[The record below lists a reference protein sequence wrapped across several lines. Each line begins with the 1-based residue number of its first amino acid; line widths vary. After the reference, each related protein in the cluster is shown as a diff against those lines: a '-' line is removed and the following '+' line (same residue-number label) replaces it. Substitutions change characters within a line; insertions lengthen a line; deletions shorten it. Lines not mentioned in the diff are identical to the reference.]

1 MWGVM
6 CEMARLKIAV
16 LDSGVDVACIQL
28 INNNIYSLVVNER
41 NGVYQIEN
49 SIINEEQH
57 GSLIIREILNGVEN
71 DKCEIYSIKILDDN
85 LNCDVEKLIFALDYV
100 YRNIKPNII
109 NLSLGY
115 KKENIQVYNIIKRII
130 GMGTLIVAAY
140 DNENEE
146 SFPAKYPEVIGV
158 KGIKKNNDPKR
169 YIYDEKENNIY
180 LYNGTRR
187 FDLPGKGYKYIIGNS
202 IACASI
208 TAYIANILCMEDLGI
223 SQIYSRLAEKSSSE
237 SEIEFN
243 PCFHKSKERILLYPL
258 NIRTLN
264 KTDNL
269 KKYCSLCGF
278 LDFRKY
284 IFTTI
289 RDNTGNEYPI
299 FNSFEDIPKEIDY
312 IYVDELIDCKSSNI
326 SKVYEKILKGALVYK
341 INLSFYE
348 RPDSYLLER
357 FSYKFNKEK
366 LNIEFVNV
374 FERL

>member
-1 MWGVM
+1 
-6 CEMARLKIAV
+6 MARLKIAV

-57 GSLIIREILNGVEN
+57 GSLIIQEILNGVKN
-71 DKCEIYSIKILDDN
+71 DSCIIFSIKILDDN

-130 GMGTLIVAAY
+130 NMGTLIVAAY

-158 KGIKKNNDPKR
+158 KGIKKSNNPKR
-169 YIYDEKENNIY
+169 YIYNEKENNIY
-180 LYNGTRR
+180 VYNGTRR
-187 FDLPGKGYKYIIGNS
+187 FNLPGKGYKYIIGNS
-202 IACASI
+202 IACARI
-208 TAYIANILCMEDLGI
+208 TAYIANILCEEDLGI
-223 SQIYSRLAEKSSSE
+223 YQIYSRLKEKSSSE

-243 PCFHKSKERILLYPL
+243 KCFHKSKEKILLCPL
-258 NIRTLN
+258 NMKTLN
-264 KTDNL
+264 EIDNL
-269 KKYCSLCGF
+269 KEYCTLCGF

-299 FNSFEDIPKEIDY
+299 FNSFKNIPKEIDY
-312 IYVDELIDCKSSNI
+312 IYVDELIDCKDGNI
-326 SKVYEKILKGALVYK
+326 NMVYEKILRGALNCK

-348 RPDSYLLER
+348 KPDSFLFER
-357 FSYKFNKEK
+357 FYYEFKKEK
-366 LNIEFVNV
+366 LNIEFVNI